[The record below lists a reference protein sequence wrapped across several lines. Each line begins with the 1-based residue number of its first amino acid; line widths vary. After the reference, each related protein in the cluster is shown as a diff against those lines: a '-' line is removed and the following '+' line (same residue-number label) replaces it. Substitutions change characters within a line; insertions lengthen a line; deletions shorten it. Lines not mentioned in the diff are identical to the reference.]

1 MTTIHVQVPAT
12 TANIGPGFDCLG
24 AALSLHNQF
33 QFTLMGENDSFF
45 SLELVGAD
53 VETQKLEATADNLLY
68 RAFAKVFE
76 TLGQAVPP
84 IKITIDLKVP
94 LSRGLGSSAT
104 AIVGGLIGGNAI
116 AGSPLRNQEIMNL
129 AIEMEGHP
137 DNVVPALLGGCQ
149 LSVNHQQQWVI
160 CPWTW
165 HKAVVPVV
173 AIPDFELSTEE
184 ARAVLPQQ
192 YARAQAIFNA
202 SRLGLLPQGLAQNN
216 PKYLTAA
223 LDDQIHQPYR
233 KALIKGYDPVQQAAI
248 TAGAYGMVIS
258 GAGPT
263 LLALAAP
270 ETAQSVATAMQ
281 TTWENLGVKAI
292 AHVLEIDHQGT
303 VSRVVDS

>member
-12 TANIGPGFDCLG
+12 TANIGAGFDCLG

-33 QFTLMGENDSFF
+33 QFRLTGESEPFF

-76 TLGQAVPP
+76 TLGQPVPHVN
-84 IKITIDLKVP
+84 IAIDLKVP

-104 AIVGGLIGGNAI
+104 AIVGGLVGANAL
-116 AGSPLRNQEIMNL
+116 AGSPLSQQEIMNL

-149 LSVNHQQQWVI
+149 LSVNHRQDWII
-160 CPWTW
+160 CPWAW
-165 HKAVVPVV
+165 HENVVPVV

-202 SRLGLLPQGLAQNN
+202 SRLGLLPHGLAQNN
-216 PKYLTAA
+216 AEYLTAA

-233 KALIKGYDPVQQAAI
+233 KNLIKGYDSVQQAAI
-248 TAGAYGMVIS
+248 AAGAYGMVIS

-263 LLALAAP
+263 LLALTTP
-270 ETAQSVATAMQ
+270 ENASQVATAMQ
-281 TTWENLGVKAI
+281 TAWEGIGVKAI
-292 AHVLEIDHQGT
+292 AHVLEIDQQGT
-303 VSRVVDS
+303 VIL

>member
-1 MTTIHVQVPAT
+1 MTTTHVQVPAT
-12 TANIGPGFDCLG
+12 TANIGAGFDCLG

-33 QFTLMGENDSFF
+33 QLTLMGENDPFF

-68 RAFAKVFE
+68 RAFAKVFA
-76 TLGQAVPP
+76 TLGQPVPHV
-84 IKITIDLKVP
+84 KIAIDLKVP

-104 AIVGGLIGGNAI
+104 AIVGGLVGANVL
-116 AGSPLRNQEIMNL
+116 AGSPLSQREIMNL

-149 LSVNHQQQWVI
+149 LSVNHQENWVI
-160 CPWTW
+160 CPWAW
-165 HKAVVPVV
+165 HEKVVPVV

-192 YARAQAIFNA
+192 YARAQAIFNG
-202 SRLGLLPQGLAQNN
+202 SRLGLLPHGLAQNN
-216 PKYLTAA
+216 AEYLTAA

-233 KALIKGYDPVQQAAI
+233 KNLIKGYDQVQQAAI
-248 TAGAYGMVIS
+248 AAGAYSMVIS

-263 LLALAAP
+263 LLALASPENAP
-270 ETAQSVATAMQ
+270 KVAVAMQ
-281 TTWENLGVKAI
+281 TAWEGIGVKAI
-292 AHVLEIDHQGT
+292 AHVLKIDQQGT
-303 VSRVVDS
+303 VIL

>member
-12 TANIGPGFDCLG
+12 TANIGAGFDCLG

-33 QFTLMGENDSFF
+33 QFRLTGESEPFF

-76 TLGQAVPP
+76 TLGQPVPHVN
-84 IKITIDLKVP
+84 IAIDLKVP

-104 AIVGGLIGGNAI
+104 AIVGGLVGANAL
-116 AGSPLRNQEIMNL
+116 ARSPLGQREIMNL

-149 LSVNHQQQWVI
+149 LSVNHRQDWVI
-160 CPWTW
+160 CPWAW
-165 HKAVVPVV
+165 HENVVPVV

-202 SRLGLLPQGLAQNN
+202 SRLGLLPHGLAQNN
-216 PKYLTAA
+216 PEYLTAA

-233 KALIKGYDPVQQAAI
+233 KNLIKGYEQVQQAAI
-248 TAGAYGMVIS
+248 AAGAYGMVIS

-263 LLALAAP
+263 LLALATP
-270 ETAQSVATAMQ
+270 ENASQVATAMQ
-281 TTWENLGVKAI
+281 TAWEGIGVKAI
-292 AHVLEIDHQGT
+292 AHVLEIDQRGT
-303 VSRVVDS
+303 VIL

>member
-1 MTTIHVQVPAT
+1 MTTIRVQVPAT
-12 TANIGPGFDCLG
+12 TANIGAGFDCLG

-33 QFTLMGENDSFF
+33 QFSPVTQDEPFF
-45 SLELVGAD
+45 SLELMGAA

-76 TLGQAVPP
+76 TIGQAVPHV
-84 IKITIDLKVP
+84 KIAIDLKVP

-104 AIVGGLIGGNAI
+104 AIVGGLVGANAL
-116 AGSPLRNQEIMNL
+116 AGSPLSQREIMNL

-149 LSVNHQQQWVI
+149 LSVNHQQDWVI
-160 CPWTW
+160 CPWAW
-165 HKAVVPVV
+165 HEGVVPVV
-173 AIPDFELSTEE
+173 AIPDFELSTEA

-202 SRLGLLPQGLAQNN
+202 SRLGLLPHGLAQNN
-216 PKYLTAA
+216 SAYLTAA

-233 KALIKGYDPVQQAAI
+233 KNLIKGYDQVQQAAI
-248 TAGAYGMVIS
+248 AAGAYGMVIS

-263 LLALAAP
+263 LLALAASENAP
-270 ETAQSVATAMQ
+270 QVAAAMQ
-281 TTWENLGVKAI
+281 TAWEMIGVQAI
-292 AHVLEIDHQGT
+292 AHVLEIDQQGT
-303 VSRVVDS
+303 VIL

>member
-12 TANIGPGFDCLG
+12 TANIGAGFDCLG

-33 QFTLMGENDSFF
+33 QFRLTGESEPFF

-76 TLGQAVPP
+76 TLGQPVPHVN
-84 IKITIDLKVP
+84 IAIDLKVP

-104 AIVGGLIGGNAI
+104 AIVGGLVGANAL
-116 AGSPLRNQEIMNL
+116 AGSPLGQREIMNL

-149 LSVNHQQQWVI
+149 LSVNHRQDWVI

-165 HKAVVPVV
+165 HENVVPVV

-192 YARAQAIFNA
+192 YARAQAIFNT
-202 SRLGLLPQGLAQNN
+202 SRLGLLPHGLAQNN
-216 PKYLTAA
+216 AEYLTAA

-233 KALIKGYDPVQQAAI
+233 KNLIKGYDSVQQAAI
-248 TAGAYGMVIS
+248 AAGAYGMVIS

-263 LLALAAP
+263 LLALATP
-270 ETAQSVATAMQ
+270 ENASQVATAMQ
-281 TTWENLGVKAI
+281 TAWEGIGVKAI
-292 AHVLEIDHQGT
+292 AHVLEIDQQGT
-303 VSRVVDS
+303 VIL

>member
-1 MTTIHVQVPAT
+1 MTSIHVQVPAT
-12 TANIGPGFDCLG
+12 TANIGAGFDCLG

-33 QFTLMGENDSFF
+33 QFRLAGEREPFF

-68 RAFAKVFE
+68 RAFAKVFAS
-76 TLGQAVPP
+76 LGQPVPHVN
-84 IKITIDLKVP
+84 IAIDLKVP

-104 AIVGGLIGGNAI
+104 AIVGGLVGANAL
-116 AGSPLRNQEIMNL
+116 AGSPLSQQEIMNL

-149 LSVNHQQQWVI
+149 LSVKHQQDWVI
-160 CPWTW
+160 CPWVW
-165 HKAVVPVV
+165 HKNVVPVV

-202 SRLGLLPQGLAQNN
+202 SRLGLLPHGLAQNN
-216 PKYLTAA
+216 PEYLTAA

-233 KALIKGYDPVQQAAI
+233 KNLIKGYDPVQQAAI
-248 TAGAYGMVIS
+248 AAGAYGMVIS

-263 LLALAAP
+263 LLALASPENAP
-270 ETAQSVATAMQ
+270 KVATAMQ
-281 TTWENLGVKAI
+281 TAWEAIGVKAI
-292 AHVLEIDHQGT
+292 AHVLDIDQRGT
-303 VSRVVDS
+303 VIL